1 MGFCTPGSVAWP
13 GSNVIDVVPG
23 DLVTSVT
30 LATGA
35 AVLLKA
41 PAARLQ
47 QQQRE
52 MYKIGT
58 GSCCCLPL
66 SAAESL
72 LSDAQHSCSLDGQWH
87 LPHFATACCC
97 CCQHASC

>member
-1 MGFCTPGSVAWP
+1 MGFCTPGSSAWP

-47 QQQRE
+47 QQQRD
-52 MYKIGT
+52 MYKIGA
-58 GSCCCLPL
+58 GHGCCLRAAAGVQRSKHSSAPL
-66 SAAESL
+66 H
-72 LSDAQHSCSLDGQWH
+72 D
-87 LPHFATACCC
+87 
-97 CCQHASC
+97 